1 MIIPLI
7 KGLATTLRM
16 VFTRPIT
23 QQYPEEKLEMFPRWR
38 GHPELTT
45 DPDGRR
51 RCVACTLCMVVCP
64 SNAIRGIVAAE
75 GPEHEKYPVEFTI
88 DLQRCI
94 FCGLC
99 QEVCPE
105 EAIFLMDTYSL
116 NGLSREEMVFNQEKL
131 LALGGTHVGIQ
142 KWQHK
147 LDEAKAQEDFP
158 VKREA

>member
-1 MIIPLI
+1 MIIPFL

-16 VFTRPIT
+16 VFTKPIT
-23 QQYPEEKLEMFPRWR
+23 QQYPEEKREMFPRWR
-38 GHPELTT
+38 GHPQLTI

-75 GPEHEKYPVEFTI
+75 GPEHEKYPVQFTI

-99 QEVCPE
+99 QEACPKG
-105 EAIFLMDTYSL
+105 AIKL
-116 NGLSREEMVFNQEKL
+116 NNAYEL
-131 LALGGTHVGIQ
+131 
-142 KWQHK
+142 
-147 LDEAKAQEDFP
+147 AQEDKSALILNIETATQP
-158 VKREA
+158 ESKLRLKDWL

>member
-1 MIIPLI
+1 MIIPLL

-16 VFTRPIT
+16 VFTKPIT
-23 QQYPEEKLEMFPRWR
+23 QQYPEEKREMFPRWR
-38 GHPELTT
+38 GHPQLTI

-75 GPEHEKYPVEFTI
+75 GTEHEKYPVQFTI

-99 QEVCPE
+99 QEAYPKGAIKLNNAYELAQYDKEALILNIETATQPE
-105 EAIFLMDTYSL
+105 S
-116 NGLSREEMVFNQEKL
+116 KL
-131 LALGGTHVGIQ
+131 RLKDWL
-142 KWQHK
+142 
-147 LDEAKAQEDFP
+147 
-158 VKREA
+158 

>member
-1 MIIPLI
+1 MIIPLL

-16 VFTRPIT
+16 VFTKPIT
-23 QQYPEEKLEMFPRWR
+23 LQYPEEKKEMAPRWR
-38 GHPELTT
+38 GHPELTV

-99 QEVCPE
+99 QEACPKA
-105 EAIFLMDTYSL
+105 AIKL
-116 NGLSREEMVFNQEKL
+116 NNLYE
-131 LALGGTHVGIQ
+131 LAQYQ
-142 KWQHK
+142 KDVLI
-147 LDEAKAQEDFP
+147 LDIERATQKKSQLRLKDWL
-158 VKREA
+158 

>member
-1 MIIPLI
+1 MIIPFL

-16 VFTRPIT
+16 VFTKPIT
-23 QQYPEEKLEMFPRWR
+23 QQYPEERREMFPRWR
-38 GHPELTT
+38 GQPQLTI

-75 GPEHEKYPVEFTI
+75 GPEHEKYPVQFTI

-99 QEVCPE
+99 QEACPKG
-105 EAIFLMDTYSL
+105 AIKL
-116 NGLSREEMVFNQEKL
+116 NNAYEL
-131 LALGGTHVGIQ
+131 
-142 KWQHK
+142 
-147 LDEAKAQEDFP
+147 AQEDKSALILNIETATQP
-158 VKREA
+158 VSNLRLKDWL

>member
-16 VFTRPIT
+16 VFTKPIT
-23 QQYPEEKLEMFPRWR
+23 QQYPEEKREMYPRWR
-38 GHPELTT
+38 GHPELTI

-64 SNAIRGIVAAE
+64 SNAIRGIVPAE

-99 QEVCPE
+99 QEACPKG
-105 EAIFLMDTYSL
+105 AIKL
-116 NGLSREEMVFNQEKL
+116 NNLYELAQYRKDVLILDIDRATQQVSKL
-131 LALGGTHVGIQ
+131 RLPDWL
-142 KWQHK
+142 
-147 LDEAKAQEDFP
+147 
-158 VKREA
+158 

>member
-23 QQYPEEKLEMFPRWR
+23 QQYPEERREMFPRWR

-94 FCGLC
+94 FCGFC
-99 QEVCPE
+99 QEACPKG
-105 EAIFLMDTYSL
+105 AIKL
-116 NGLSREEMVFNQEKL
+116 NNLYELAQYEKSVL
-131 LALGGTHVGIQ
+131 IHD
-142 KWQHK
+142 
-147 LDEAKAQEDFP
+147 LDRATQQVSQLRLKDWL
-158 VKREA
+158 

>member
-1 MIIPLI
+1 MIIPLL

-16 VFTRPIT
+16 VFTKPIT
-23 QQYPEEKLEMFPRWR
+23 QQYPEERREMVPRWR
-38 GHPELTT
+38 GHPQLTI

-75 GPEHEKYPVEFTI
+75 GPEHEKYPVQFTI

-99 QEVCPE
+99 QEACPKG
-105 EAIFLMDTYSL
+105 AIKLNNAYELAQYDKQALILNIDTATQPQSNL
-116 NGLSREEMVFNQEKL
+116 RLKDWL
-131 LALGGTHVGIQ
+131 
-142 KWQHK
+142 
-147 LDEAKAQEDFP
+147 
-158 VKREA
+158 

>member
-16 VFTRPIT
+16 VFSKPIT
-23 QQYPEEKLEMFPRWR
+23 LQYPEERKEMAPRWR
-38 GHPELTT
+38 GHPELTV

-51 RCVACTLCMVVCP
+51 RCVASTLCMLVCP

-99 QEVCPE
+99 QEACPKG
-105 EAIFLMDTYSL
+105 AIKL
-116 NGLSREEMVFNQEKL
+116 NNLYELAQYEKSVL
-131 LALGGTHVGIQ
+131 ILDIERATQ
-142 KWQHK
+142 KASQLRLKDW
-147 LDEAKAQEDFP
+147 L
-158 VKREA
+158 

>member
-16 VFTRPIT
+16 VFSKPIT
-23 QQYPEEKLEMFPRWR
+23 LQYPEERKEMAPRWR
-38 GHPELTT
+38 GHPELTV

-99 QEVCPE
+99 QEACPKG
-105 EAIFLMDTYSL
+105 AIKL
-116 NGLSREEMVFNQEKL
+116 NNLYELAQYEKSVL
-131 LALGGTHVGIQ
+131 ILDIERATQ
-142 KWQHK
+142 KASQLRLKDW
-147 LDEAKAQEDFP
+147 L
-158 VKREA
+158 

>member
-1 MIIPLI
+1 MIIPFL

-16 VFTRPIT
+16 VFTKPIT
-23 QQYPEEKLEMFPRWR
+23 QQYPEEKREMFPRWR
-38 GHPELTT
+38 GHPQLTI

-75 GPEHEKYPVEFTI
+75 GAEHEKYPVEFTI

-99 QEVCPE
+99 QEACPKG
-105 EAIFLMDTYSL
+105 AIKL
-116 NGLSREEMVFNQEKL
+116 NNAYEL
-131 LALGGTHVGIQ
+131 
-142 KWQHK
+142 
-147 LDEAKAQEDFP
+147 AQEDKDALILNIETATQP
-158 VKREA
+158 ESKLRLKDWL

>member
-1 MIIPLI
+1 MIIPFL

-16 VFTRPIT
+16 VFTKPIT
-23 QQYPEEKLEMFPRWR
+23 QQYPEERREMFPRWR
-38 GHPELTT
+38 GHPQLTI

-75 GPEHEKYPVEFTI
+75 GTEHEKYPVQFTI

-99 QEVCPE
+99 QEACPKG
-105 EAIFLMDTYSL
+105 AIKL
-116 NGLSREEMVFNQEKL
+116 NNAYEL
-131 LALGGTHVGIQ
+131 
-142 KWQHK
+142 
-147 LDEAKAQEDFP
+147 AQEDKSALILNIETATQP
-158 VKREA
+158 ESKLRLKDWL

>member
-1 MIIPLI
+1 MIIPFL

-16 VFTRPIT
+16 VFTKPIT
-23 QQYPEEKLEMFPRWR
+23 QQYPEEKREMFPRWR
-38 GHPELTT
+38 GHPQLTI

-75 GPEHEKYPVEFTI
+75 GPEHEKYPVQFTI

-99 QEVCPE
+99 QEACPKQ
-105 EAIFLMDTYSL
+105 AIKL
-116 NGLSREEMVFNQEKL
+116 NNAYEL
-131 LALGGTHVGIQ
+131 
-142 KWQHK
+142 
-147 LDEAKAQEDFP
+147 AQEDKSALILNIETATQP
-158 VKREA
+158 ESKLRLKDWL

>member
-1 MIIPLI
+1 MIIPFL

-16 VFTRPIT
+16 VFTKPIT
-23 QQYPEEKLEMFPRWR
+23 QQYPEEKREMYPRWR
-38 GHPELTT
+38 GQPQLTI

-75 GPEHEKYPVEFTI
+75 GPEHEKYPVAFTI

-99 QEVCPE
+99 QEACPKG
-105 EAIFLMDTYSL
+105 AIKL
-116 NGLSREEMVFNQEKL
+116 NNAYEL
-131 LALGGTHVGIQ
+131 
-142 KWQHK
+142 
-147 LDEAKAQEDFP
+147 AQEDKAALILNIETATQP
-158 VKREA
+158 ESNLRLKDWL